1 MSNTINIF
9 MLYQF
14 LRRLVQPFDQW
25 PAFKLG
31 IIDAKGEV
39 LIPSIKFTEPS
50 QYKAWGKFDVLVRN
64 LKRLLAKVPG
74 GQSVM
79 GSYAAA
85 FLLLKEGEDQLGN
98 ASEEALQ
105 KSIEDILKDLEGLNL
120 DDLIDE
126 SEAPTNVAGGV
137 AGAESVAQRKLLR
150 RRANKKEIT
159 PNAVP

>member
-1 MSNTINIF
+1 MNDTVNIF

-14 LRRLVQPFDQW
+14 LRRLVLPFERW
-25 PAFKLG
+25 EAFKLG
-31 IIDAKGEV
+31 IIDAKGEI
-39 LIPSIKFTEPS
+39 LIPTIKFTEPA

-85 FLLLKEGEDQLGN
+85 FLLLKEGEDKLSD
-98 ASEEALQ
+98 ASEDDLQ
-105 KSIEDILKDLEGLNL
+105 KSIEDLLKDLEGLNL

-126 SEAPTNVAGGV
+126 SEVPTNVAGGV

-150 RRANKKEIT
+150 RRSKKEIP
-159 PNAVP
+159 PNVS